1 MDERE
6 GYDKGMTAR
15 GEVPGHAQVATP
27 MDAAR

>member
-6 GYDKGMTAR
+6 GYDKRMTTR
-15 GEVPGHAQVATP
+15 REVPGHAKVETP